1 MLQLTLLLT
10 AGLLS
15 LCVAEV
21 FHVTPTLPA
30 TQDCLSPCH
39 TLNQYAQNLQTLLHQ
54 HTNISMVF
62 LKGVHN
68 LSYNVIISSN
78 VFNNVEFQGQGAV
91 PGDTVIRLHPLVWI
105 SLHGIMHFSLVNIQV
120 EKVSSPS
127 EQQANIGFYSLHIR
141 GPSAQ
146 FINSNFRKTGV
157 SISNSDDIT
166 FQDTALV
173 GGKYGV
179 DVENPKQL
187 SFINCT
193 FQANEFGILVF
204 LCSSDCDVRIQDSTL
219 SEIANGVIISI
230 IRREDRVKGNGSSL
244 IQRTNIESMEI
255 GITVF
260 PIRNMTIT
268 ESTIKDNRIGVQ
280 CTRNGVDV
288 YSTVFTGNYIGMI
301 LSDENMPIVHL
312 SNCTFSF
319 NKDFG
324 LQARKMSPGTVL
336 TDCRFYENQESS
348 IFLYESTI
356 ELKGETVFRDN
367 TAERGGAMVLYNSTV
382 IFGSE
387 SNTMFINN
395 TTQEFGGAIYIY
407 TLPIILIEAALSSF
421 IITYSN
427 YDLYGWRCF
436 YAAINNAN
444 ISFSGNK
451 AELGGLDIFGATSY
465 TEECSFPSTSFNFG
479 SPPFSKYQISSDPTR
494 VCFCINNACTTM

>member
-15 LCVAEV
+15 LSVTEV

-78 VFNNVEFQGQGAV
+78 VFNNVEFQGQGPV
-91 PGDTVIRLHPLVWI
+91 PGDTVIRLLPLVWI
-105 SLHGIMHFSLVNIQV
+105 SLHGMMHFSLVNIQV

-127 EQQANIGFYSLHIR
+127 EQQANIGFYSLHIQ

-146 FINSNFRKTGV
+146 FINSSFRKTGV

-193 FQANEFGILVF
+193 FQANEFGILIF
-204 LCSSDCDVRIQDSTL
+204 LCSSGCDVRIQDSTL
-219 SEIANGVIISI
+219 SEIANGVIISSI
-230 IRREDRVKGNGSSL
+230 IRREDRVKGNGSLL

-260 PIRNMTIT
+260 PIGNMTIQNPQLK
-268 ESTIKDNRIGVQ
+268 TIALVYNVPEMVWMFTAQ
-280 CTRNGVDV
+280 C
-288 YSTVFTGNYIGMI
+288 
-301 LSDENMPIVHL
+301 LLE
-312 SNCTFSF
+312 
-319 NKDFG
+319 
-324 LQARKMSPGTVL
+324 
-336 TDCRFYENQESS
+336 
-348 IFLYESTI
+348 TI
-356 ELKGETVFRDN
+356 
-367 TAERGGAMVLYNSTV
+367 
-382 IFGSE
+382 
-387 SNTMFINN
+387 
-395 TTQEFGGAIYIY
+395 
-407 TLPIILIEAALSSF
+407 
-421 IITYSN
+421 
-427 YDLYGWRCF
+427 
-436 YAAINNAN
+436 
-444 ISFSGNK
+444 SG
-451 AELGGLDIFGATSY
+451 
-465 TEECSFPSTSFNFG
+465 
-479 SPPFSKYQISSDPTR
+479 
-494 VCFCINNACTTM
+494 